1 MPARRSRGEGA
12 LYWDE
17 SRQRWMASV
26 DVGFSPTGK
35 RQRRWVTGKTKT
47 EAKQKLLALRRDQSD
62 GLPTEHRTYT
72 VREAVE
78 SWLEHGLTGRDE
90 HTVTNRTILART
102 HVIPALGS
110 RRLVDLTAEEIDA
123 WLAAKSETLSTDT
136 LHRLLSILRRS
147 IRRAQARELVR
158 RNVALLCEAPRGTKG
173 RPSKSLTLQQA
184 MNLLAAAEGTS
195 MNAYI
200 VLALLIGAR
209 TEELRALTWD
219 RLDLDGDPPTI
230 QVWRSVRRDGRMK
243 TAKSRRTLELPDRCV
258 EALRD
263 HKAEQMRMRQEA
275 GDSWNE
281 LGLVFCTRHGS
292 ALDAANVR
300 RSFRLVAS
308 AAGLN
313 PQEWTPRELRHSFV
327 SLLSSAPSHHTWGA
341 RNQRA
346 LRWRR
351 QALGRQFGRQVNRC
365 KRQTRVL
372 GSAKGVLTR
381 DVTGGRYWI

>member
-1 MPARRSRGEGA
+1 MSDSA
-12 LYWDE
+12 
-17 SRQRWMASV
+17 
-26 DVGFSPTGK
+26 TGK

-62 GLPTEHRTYT
+62 VLPTEHRTYT

-78 SWLEHGLTGRDE
+78 SWLEHGLIGRDE

-102 HVIPALGS
+102 HVIPALGN
-110 RRLVDLTAEEIDA
+110 RRLVDLNSEEIDA

-158 RNVALLCEAPRGTKG
+158 RNVALLCEAPRGTGG

-184 MNLLAAAEGTS
+184 TNLLAAAEGTS

-209 TEELRALTWD
+209 TEELRALTWE

-258 EALRD
+258 DALRD
-263 HKAEQMRMRQEA
+263 HKADQMRMRQEA
-275 GDSWNE
+275 GDFLE
-281 LGLVFCTRHGS
+281 
-292 ALDAANVR
+292 
-300 RSFRLVAS
+300 
-308 AAGLN
+308 
-313 PQEWTPRELRHSFV
+313 
-327 SLLSSAPSHHTWGA
+327 
-341 RNQRA
+341 
-346 LRWRR
+346 
-351 QALGRQFGRQVNRC
+351 
-365 KRQTRVL
+365 
-372 GSAKGVLTR
+372 
-381 DVTGGRYWI
+381 

>member
-1 MPARRSRGEGA
+1 MPARRSRGEGS

-17 SRQRWMASV
+17 SRQRWMAAV

-35 RQRRWVTGKTKT
+35 RQRRWVSGKTKT

-78 SWLEHGLTGRDE
+78 SWLEHGMTGRDDN
-90 HTVTNRTILART
+90 TVANRTILAQT

-110 RRLVDLTAEEIDA
+110 RRLVDLTPEEVDA

-158 RNVALLCEAPRGTKG
+158 RNVALLCEAPRGTQG

-184 MNLLAAAEGTS
+184 TKLLAAAEGTS

-219 RLDLDGDPPTI
+219 RLDLDADPPTI

-243 TAKSRRTLELPDRCV
+243 TPKSRRTLELPDRCV

-263 HKAEQMRMRQEA
+263 HKAEQMKMQREA

-281 LGLVFCTRHGS
+281 LGLVFCTRQGS

-313 PQEWTPRELRHSFV
+313 PKEWTPRELRHSFV
-327 SLLSSAPSHHTWGA
+327 SLLSSSGVTIEEIAHLVGHGSTSVTERVYRKELRPVITRGA
-341 RNQRA
+341 RAINELFDGDA
-346 LRWRR
+346 
-351 QALGRQFGRQVNRC
+351 
-365 KRQTRVL
+365 KR
-372 GSAKGVLTR
+372 
-381 DVTGGRYWI
+381 